1 LPLACAQSS
10 PKNAF
15 AADWFSPILRDSEL
29 EHVPTRTTTA
39 EGVETAEQQRILR
52 ELGCSEMQ
60 GYLFSAPKP
69 AETIKDMLFTHRAA
83 APGGRERKPLRAQSP
98 Q

>member
-1 LPLACAQSS
+1 M
-10 PKNAF
+10 
-15 AADWFSPILRDSEL
+15 
-29 EHVPTRTTTA
+29 TTTA

-69 AETIKDMLFTHRAA
+69 AETIKDMLYAHRAAPA
-83 APGGRERKPLRAQSP
+83 APGGQRKLKPAKVF
-98 Q
+98 

>member
-1 LPLACAQSS
+1 MP
-10 PKNAF
+10 P
-15 AADWFSPILRDSEL
+15 PVV
-29 EHVPTRTTTA
+29 VPTRTTTA

-69 AETIKDMLFTHRAA
+69 AAEIRPLLRTHRENPVAA
-83 APGGRERKPLRAQSP
+83 GANRAGRRKPVIRTA
-98 Q
+98 